1 MPASCTP
8 AGPNRKTSL
17 QAFRPEDFM
26 LAEHIQPRQPC
37 WRASQDEVLET
48 GYVPSSR
55 FQTPA
60 DPIPDRGVLG
70 QVPDNDTPT
79 STPKGRMSQTGSHPP
94 PPALSSRREWWRQT
108 GSHQLR
114 ARRQWWSQTG
124 SNRRPQACKASA
136 LPTELWPRRD
146 TSSPAVAVRH
156 GPEGSPR

>member
-26 LAEHIQPRQPC
+26 LAEHIQPQHC
-37 WRASQDEVLET
+37 CRASQDEVLET

-108 GSHQLR
+108 GSHPPHPVR
-114 ARRQWWSQTG
+114 GGWWSQTG

-146 TSSPAVAVRH
+146 TSRPAVAVRH